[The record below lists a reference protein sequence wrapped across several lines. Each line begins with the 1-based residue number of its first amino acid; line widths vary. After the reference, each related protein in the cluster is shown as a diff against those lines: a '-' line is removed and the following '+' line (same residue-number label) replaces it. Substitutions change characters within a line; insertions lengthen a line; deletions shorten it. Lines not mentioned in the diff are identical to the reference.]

1 MSRASYL
8 AIIAMMLV
16 AAACS
21 SPAPA
26 PPPVEDRYGAPIP
39 PSSRDLHLAAEDP
52 CQSLLTAE
60 QLRSLGLQATSA
72 RIVELPGAR
81 QCSWN
86 DRERRQTLS
95 LAPWA
100 DRDLLVDTYRTR
112 QLPVFRPDVI
122 SDLPVVYQQTAPGA
136 AVCTVTTGV
145 ARGQALETTWYSLSN
160 PVTAPPCV
168 AAQRAVELVLAGIP
182 TASAK

>member
-1 MSRASYL
+1 MV
-8 AIIAMMLV
+8 LV

-21 SPAPA
+21 SPGPA
-26 PPPVEDRYGAPIP
+26 PPPADNRHGAPIP
-39 PSSRDLHLAAEDP
+39 PSSRDLHLAAENP
-52 CQSLLTAE
+52 CQRLLTPE
-60 QLRSLGLQATSA
+60 QLRSLGLLATSA

-95 LAPWA
+95 LAPWP

-112 QLPVFRPDVI
+112 QLAVFRPDVI

-136 AVCTVTTGV
+136 AVCTITTGV
-145 ARGQALETTWYSLSN
+145 TRGQALETTWYSLSD
-160 PVTAPPCV
+160 PVNSPPCV

-182 TASAK
+182 TVPAR